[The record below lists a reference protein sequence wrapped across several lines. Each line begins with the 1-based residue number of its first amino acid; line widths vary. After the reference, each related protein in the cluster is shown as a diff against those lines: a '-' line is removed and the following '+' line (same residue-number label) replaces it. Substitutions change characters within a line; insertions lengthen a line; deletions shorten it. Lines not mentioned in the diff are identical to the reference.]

1 MPQGCLGADATTA
14 APVVLRDYQQQLLAD
29 LRVALRSHRRVC
41 AVMPTGAG
49 KGQTIGA
56 IVRGAAGRGH
66 RVLVLAHR
74 AELIEQLTGTVR
86 AWGLKPTVIAPGHP
100 GNGHRRCSRPSGVG
114 LVAVGSVQTVVRR
127 LGQLPAPDLIIQDE
141 AHHLVPGNVWGRII
155 ESWPGA
161 RLIGKT
167 ATPERLDGKGLGV
180 EAGGF
185 FEALVLGPSAAWLV
199 EQGWLARPKVFSW
212 PQAHGTKG
220 QGPGGQSPG
229 EEGPELRQRMG
240 DFDLEQAA
248 RAFGDRTAVGD
259 AVSHYRRRLH
269 PGTAICFCCTIQ
281 HAEQMAAAFRA
292 AGIRAE
298 AVSGSTPAEK
308 RRRLIA
314 GLGTGEVEVLCS
326 CMLISEGTD
335 IPSVGGA
342 ILMRPTASLS
352 LYLQMVGRAL
362 RPAPGKQE
370 AVILD
375 HVGNAHR
382 HGLPTDERQW
392 TLAGRRRRE
401 GVSIP
406 IKDCPHCFCSCPSA
420 AHQCPECGHLFLNE
434 PRDEQRGGLQQ
445 LDGDLVEIVGSA
457 RHQPRPHQQ
466 QQPRRRS
473 PSAGCRT
480 FEQLLQREQERG
492 YKPGWARHVWAAR
505 QRSA

>member
-1 MPQGCLGADATTA
+1 MAQI
-14 APVVLRDYQQQLLAD
+14 VLRDYQQHLLAD
-29 LRVALRSHRRVC
+29 LRAALKAHRRVC

-56 IVRGAAGRGH
+56 IARGAAGKGR

-86 AWGLKPTVIAPGHP
+86 AWGLEPDVIAPGHRLQ
-100 GNGHRRCSRPSGVG
+100 GRQ
-114 LVAVGSVQTVVRR
+114 VAVGSVQTVARR
-127 LGQLPAPDLIIQDE
+127 LALLPPPDLIIQDE
-141 AHHLVPGNVWGRII
+141 AHHLVAGNIWGRII
-155 ESWPGA
+155 NAWPEA
-161 RLIGKT
+161 HLIGKT

-185 FEALVLGPSAAWLV
+185 FEALVLGPSVAWLV
-199 EQGWLARPKVFSW
+199 EQGWLARPRVFSW
-212 PQAHGTKG
+212 PGARNS
-220 QGPGGQSPG
+220 QGHSSGGQDP
-229 EEGPELRQRMG
+229 EGHSPELRQRMG
-240 DFDLEQAA
+240 EFDLEQAA
-248 RAFGDRTAVGD
+248 HAFGDRAAIGD

-269 PGTAICFCCTIQ
+269 PATAICFCCTIEN
-281 HAEQMAAAFRA
+281 AEQMATAFRA
-292 AGIRAE
+292 DGIRAA
-298 AVSGSTPAEK
+298 AVSGSTPAEE

-314 GLGTGEVEVLCS
+314 GLGSGEVEVLTS
-326 CMLISEGTD
+326 CMIISEGTD

-362 RPAPGKQE
+362 RPAPGKHE

-382 HGLPTDERQW
+382 HGLPTDDREW
-392 TLAGRRRRE
+392 NLAGRRRRE

-406 IKDCPHCFCSCPSA
+406 IKDCPLCFCSCPSA
-420 AHQCPECGHLFLNE
+420 TQQCPDCGHLFLTGE
-434 PRDEQRGGLQQ
+434 RDEQRRGLQQ
-445 LDGDLVEIVGSA
+445 LDGELVEITGSA
-457 RHQPRPHQQ
+457 RHRPKAPQQ
-466 QQPRRRS
+466 QRPRRRS

-480 FEQLLQREQERG
+480 FEQLQQREQERG
-492 YKPGWARHVWAAR
+492 YKSGWARHVWAAR

>member
-1 MPQGCLGADATTA
+1 MAQI
-14 APVVLRDYQQQLLAD
+14 VLRDYQLQLLAD
-29 LRVALRSHRRVC
+29 LRAALKTHRRVC

-56 IVRGAAGRGH
+56 IARGAAGKGR

-74 AELIEQLTGTVR
+74 AELIEQLSATVR
-86 AWGLKPTVIAPGHP
+86 AWGLEPDLIAPGQQLQ
-100 GNGHRRCSRPSGVG
+100 GRQ
-114 LVAVGSVQTVVRR
+114 VAVGSVQTVVRR
-127 LGQLPAPDLIIQDE
+127 LAQLPAPALIIQDE
-141 AHHLVPGNVWGRII
+141 AHHLVAGNSWGRII
-155 ESWPGA
+155 NAWPGA
-161 RLIGKT
+161 HLIGKT

-212 PQAHGTKG
+212 PGARNSK
-220 QGPGGQSPG
+220 
-229 EEGPELRQRMG
+229 LRRRMG
-240 DFDLEQAA
+240 EFDLEQAA
-248 RAFGDRTAVGD
+248 RAFGDRAAIGD
-259 AVSHYRRRLH
+259 AVSHYRRRLY
-269 PGTAICFCCTIQ
+269 PATAICFCCTIQ
-281 HAEQMAAAFRA
+281 HAEQLADAFRA
-292 AGIRAE
+292 EGIRAA
-298 AVSGSTPAEK
+298 AVSGSTPAEE

-314 GLGTGEVEVLCS
+314 GLGTGEVEVLTS
-326 CMLISEGTD
+326 CMIISEGTD

-362 RPAPGKQE
+362 RPAPGKRE

-382 HGLPTDERQW
+382 HGLPTDERAW
-392 TLAGRRRRE
+392 NLAGRRRRE

-420 AHQCPECGHLFLNE
+420 AQQCPDCGYLFLSE
-434 PRDEQRGGLQQ
+434 ERDEQRRGLQQ
-445 LDGDLVEIVGSA
+445 IEGELVEIISGA
-457 RHQPRPHQQ
+457 HRPKPRQQQRPH
-466 QQPRRRS
+466 RRS

-480 FEQLLQREQERG
+480 FEQLQQREQERG
-492 YKPGWARHVWAAR
+492 YKPGWAKHVWAAR
-505 QRSA
+505 QRGLQV